1 MKADKTFVLFKEDG
15 GNELASK
22 MKPETKTCH
31 KIIYIMKCVLDI
43 YYTGINFRNICGLYV
58 NYQIF

>member
-1 MKADKTFVLFKEDG
+1 MKADKTFVFFKEDG

-43 YYTGINFRNICGLYV
+43 YYTGINF
-58 NYQIF
+58 